1 MVADVIWGGAAYDVI
16 WERTNTPGQ
25 VSGRRAGG
33 PIRTRKGTAHRA
45 SGRSSSLNLVASEW
59 AEAKES

>member
-33 PIRTRKGTAHRA
+33 PIRAKGRRTERA
-45 SGRSSSLNLVASEW
+45 LELAQLGC
-59 AEAKES
+59 